1 MKRILAILLLASMML
16 VMASCGASGP
26 EKTVEKYV
34 ESILDYDFKKA
45 SKYVAV
51 DYKDMF
57 EMMIAQRME
66 EGEISKKE
74 VYEELSE
81 ELDADI
87 KSYNDYIKYLK
98 KTAKE
103 SMEEEFDGKYDI
115 EVSVVASEILEE
127 DAKYAALKSASA
139 TYDSSKI
146 ILSEEIN
153 LAKVKECRKVTVK
166 AYFYEDKSDVF
177 SYAQSLEVTVV
188 KIGSKWIIL
197 DGGMGMMG

>member
-1 MKRILAILLLASMML
+1 MKRILAILVLASMML
-16 VMASCGASGP
+16 VMASCGSSGP

-34 ESILDYDFKKA
+34 EAMLEFDLKKA

-66 EGEISKKE
+66 EGDISKKE
-74 VYEELSE
+74 VFESLSD
-81 ELDADI
+81 ELDAEI
-87 KSYNDYIKYLK
+87 KSYNDYVKYLK
-98 KTAKE
+98 KTY
-103 SMEEEFDGKYDI
+103 EEAMGEEYDGKFDI

-127 DAKYAALKSASA
+127 DAKYAEIKSASKN
-139 TYDSSKI
+139 YDDSKI

-166 AYFYEDKSDVF
+166 AYYYEDGSDVF
-177 SYAQSLEVTVV
+177 SNVNTLEVCVV

-197 DGGMGMMG
+197 DSDFGIMG

>member
-1 MKRILAILLLASMML
+1 MML